1 MATMNNSNRTWAEWR
16 YFFKNRTDREFPRL
30 ETNPRYEQ
38 LPASLAKSLAIFQ
51 LGESGGGT
59 VIKQARQ
66 SKLDGVDNQYGDAVQ
81 LFVAEEHRHAN
92 LLAMCVRMLNGSLIR
107 SNWTAKLFVFA
118 RRLMG
123 LRLKVLVLL
132 AAEVVGICYYHLIA
146 TRLPD
151 SKLKSLLSQIVDDER
166 AHLEFHCAFLRDQV
180 TTPLRRKIFIAAWR
194 TVMIAAAIAVLVDH
208 RQAMRD
214 LDIDVGAVWNRWM
227 TYSRL
232 AERIIVQST
241 GLESIRVPEMR
252 RTADA

>member
-1 MATMNNSNRTWAEWR
+1 MATMNNANRTWAEWR

-59 VIKQARQ
+59 VIRQARQ
-66 SKLDGVDNQYGDAVQ
+66 SKLDGVDNHYGDAVQ

-232 AERIIVQST
+232 AVRIFVQSPV
-241 GLESIRVPEMR
+241 LESFGVP
-252 RTADA
+252 